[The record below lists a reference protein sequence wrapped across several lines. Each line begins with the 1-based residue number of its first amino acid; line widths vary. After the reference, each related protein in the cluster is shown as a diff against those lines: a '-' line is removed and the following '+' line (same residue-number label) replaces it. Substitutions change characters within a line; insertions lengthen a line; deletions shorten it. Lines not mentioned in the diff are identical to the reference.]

1 MKSLTLTAA
10 LLSAAAVLATAA
22 TAQANVIYTF
32 TTVKAANN
40 GSNAAVTGTLPLSIT
55 FDLADTA
62 TPRTQFALNG
72 TGTGAN
78 PRYTASGATT
88 TPTGLNSVTI
98 ATGTGNSLQSQV
110 ITPTSLNG
118 TINGFLNF
126 NAAGLVSSTSLSF
139 SGPIDSAVLTGT
151 GVNASGFVGGSAG
164 SCATDASSG
173 VCSISGSWSRT
184 VSNVAVPEPAT
195 LVLLGTGIFGLA
207 ATRRRRAQGSRSSAA

>member
-1 MKSLTLTAA
+1 MNSLKLTAA
-10 LLSAAAVLATAA
+10 LVSFAAVLGTAV

-32 TTVKAANN
+32 TTARAANN
-40 GSNAAVTGTLPLSIT
+40 GSDAAVTGSLPLSIR

-78 PRYTASGATT
+78 PRYTASGAPA

-98 ATGTGNSLQSQV
+98 STGSGSSLQSQI

-126 NAAGLVSSTSLSF
+126 NTAGLVSSTSLSF

-164 SCATDASSG
+164 ACVTDASSG
-173 VCSISGSWSRT
+173 ICSVSGSWVRT
-184 VSNVAVPEPAT
+184 VGNTAVPEPAT
-195 LVLLGTGIFGLA
+195 LALLGSGIFGLA
-207 ATRRRRAQGSRSSAA
+207 MARRRRAQGSRSSVA